1 MNPWEHLAPELLTDL
16 YELTM
21 AASYFRES
29 MDQEATF
36 SLFIRGY
43 PECRSYFVSSG
54 LEHLL
59 EIIPQYRFR
68 RDSLAYLKAMG
79 RFSPAFLDYLQGFR
93 FTGTVRAIPEGRI
106 FFANEPILEVS
117 APIIEGQLL
126 ETLLINVIQL
136 ETLIA
141 SKAVRCVEA
150 AQGRGIIDFG
160 LRRTHGIDAGLKA
173 ARASYL
179 AGFWGSSNVLAG
191 KLYSIP
197 VFGTMAH
204 SYVTSFP
211 TEMDAFRA
219 YAEAFPD
226 NTVLLIDTY
235 DTVSGAR
242 KAVEIARSLADRGR
256 SLAGVR
262 LDSGDLAALSLEVRR
277 ILDEAGFAGVRI
289 LASGNLD
296 EFRIADLI
304 DAGAAI
310 DLFAVGTR
318 MGVSADAPYFDIAYK
333 LVEYG
338 ARPLLKLSTGKK
350 TWVGKKQVYRFR
362 RPDGT
367 LDHDELCLL
376 SEPAPGGEG
385 LLETVIE
392 GGRVVRGAESLE
404 TIRSRLEAER
414 KALPRCYRSIHKTS
428 PYPVAIG
435 PGLRA
440 LEEATEK
447 RVAAVELV

>member
-43 PECRSYFVSSG
+43 PERRSYFVSSG

-68 RDSLAYLKAMG
+68 GDSLAYLKGTG
-79 RFSPAFLDYLQGFR
+79 RFSPAFLDYLRRFR

-136 ETLIA
+136 ETLVA
-141 SKAVRCVEA
+141 SKAARCVEA
-150 AQGRGIIDFG
+150 AQDRGIIDFG

-179 AGFWGSSNVLAG
+179 AGFLGSSNVLAG

-211 TEMDAFRA
+211 TEMAAFRA

-242 KAVEIARSLADRGR
+242 KAVEIARSLADRGK

-296 EFRIADLI
+296 EFRIAELI

-338 ARPLLKLSTGKK
+338 GRPLLKLSTGKK

-362 RPDGT
+362 SQDGVM
-367 LDHDELCLL
+367 DHDELCLL
-376 SEPAPGGEG
+376 SEPAPGGEP
-385 LLETVIE
+385 LLEPVIE
-392 GGRVVRGAESLE
+392 GGRVVRGAESLAA
-404 TIRSRLEAER
+404 IRSRFEAER
-414 KALPRCYRSIHKTS
+414 KALPRSCRSIHETS
-428 PYPVAIG
+428 PYPVVIG
-435 PGLRA
+435 PGLQA

-447 RVAAVELV
+447 RVAAVEVV